1 MVPGAKLHR
10 EMELIGSESAFDVA
24 GHVAASGRTFSNLV
38 NEVEGMVI
46 RARPGCDILVGLEGS
61 LPPPSS
67 TSAMAD
73 STGSARLHRFT
84 TAPSGNCLLRGNGR
98 S

>member
-38 NEVEGMVI
+38 NEVEGVVI

-73 STGSARLHRFT
+73 STGLARL
-84 TAPSGNCLLRGNGR
+84 PSIHHCSFRKLPSLLKLA
-98 S
+98 